1 LPFNALHHHAEDEHG
16 MAQHHNDLKLEH
28 HCELDDYYCATSNEE
43 ATCEHPQHIASTLTK
58 CFSCDFHFIKHYGT
72 GHFAAPAYQH
82 ITFNLYKSHQ
92 PTQLL
97 DALVFISNKGPPMFA

>member
-1 LPFNALHHHAEDEHG
+1 MNKENKISQKMYDALCSKYTSQ
-16 MAQHHNDLKLEH
+16 MLES
-28 HCELDDYYCATSNEE
+28 EASLMVYFSNPVGIG
-43 ATCEHPQHIASTLTK
+43 EHPQHIASTLTK

-72 GHFAAPAYQH
+72 GHFATPAYQH